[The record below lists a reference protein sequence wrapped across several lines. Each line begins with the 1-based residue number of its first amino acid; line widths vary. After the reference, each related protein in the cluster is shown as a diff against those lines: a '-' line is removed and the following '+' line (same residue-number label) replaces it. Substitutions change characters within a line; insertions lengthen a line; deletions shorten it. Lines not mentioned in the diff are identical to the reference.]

1 MVYALFGIPLT
12 ILLYQSVGDII
23 NAFFAFLIRR
33 VKRRTGNL
41 ARVRNLELG
50 MLDGILI
57 AVYFSVGAATFSI
70 LEGWLYL
77 DSLYYCFITLS
88 TIGFGDY
95 VALQKHN
102 DHMSHTAYLALW
114 VTFIMLGLAVISS
127 GLNLFIR
134 FTMEMTTTDQSKK
147 EIDKASLK
155 MVKDISHDGTQTRQS
170 SIKTNTTIVH
180 DISENNSIGT
190 PPLENKQEKKKLIH
204 NCDHAEPLLNHT
216 QCQNNTHQRI
226 NDEDNNKNIIHAN
239 NNNGNAKRVRIA
251 NSDVVVMTEVTISS
265 DSDHNN
271 YYQQCHF

>member
-1 MVYALFGIPLT
+1 MIYALFGIPLT

-41 ARVRNLELG
+41 TRVRNIELG

-57 AVYFSVGAATFSI
+57 TIYFGVGAATFST
-70 LEGWLYL
+70 LENWSYL

-102 DHMSHTAYLALW
+102 HHMSHTAYLALW

-134 FTMEMTTTDQSKK
+134 FTMEITTTDQSKK
-147 EIDKASLK
+147 EIDKTPSK
-155 MVKDISHDGTQTRQS
+155 MVKDLSQDGNQTRQS

-180 DISENNSIGT
+180 DTSENNSIGT

-204 NCDHAEPLLNHT
+204 NCDHVEPLLNNT
-216 QCQNNTHQRI
+216 PCENNGHRQD
-226 NDEDNNKNIIHAN
+226 NNNENNKNIILTNGN
-239 NNNGNAKRVRIA
+239 NSNAKRVRIA
-251 NSDVVVMTEVTISS
+251 DSDVVVMTEVTTSS
-265 DSDHNN
+265 ESDHNN
-271 YYQQCHF
+271 YQQYHF